1 MSETFLYEVVPHRP
15 IRGLVSGKAITRPM
29 VLLLD
34 KEDVIECLKKATV
47 YRRFSSNKREK
58 VTIYT
63 VDRFHRKDFIS
74 EASFRLL
81 QEYEAK
87 KERAEQGLA
96 EAVEPVELE
105 KPITVQATDTS
116 TNDTV
121 DDSNMVKQEEVQ
133 VEEAAPEE
141 VKEILESESIE
152 EEIEEEIAGEVEE
165 AVEKKENE
173 EPSGSDDS
181 LEETPVSETQ
191 QQRPRAKAKAR
202 TKNRR

>member
-58 VTIYT
+58 VTLYT

-87 KERAEQGLA
+87 KERSEQGLA
-96 EAVEPVELE
+96 EAVKLE
-105 KPITVQATDTS
+105 KPDTAQASELSTS
-116 TNDTV
+116 DKLSAE
-121 DDSNMVKQEEVQ
+121 DDNLVKQEEV
-133 VEEAAPEE
+133 EETS
-141 VKEILESESIE
+141 ESESIE
-152 EEIEEEIAGEVEE
+152 EEIEEEITEEVEE

-173 EPSGSDDS
+173 ESSGSDDS